1 MGMVL
6 RRPAAPRGAR
16 AGFSLIETMIA
27 AAILLIIAL
36 GLLPLFSQAI
46 VNNSLGSDYT
56 QASTHSKVELEML
69 QKMPFENMDL
79 ALDNGQLLATRD
91 SYLEQGIVGHAVGP
105 RRWAVEE
112 PDRLLWTRTT
122 QVRQYNVRA
131 LSDDDWRLEEDE
143 RKPGGNPVL
152 APGELLDENANSI
165 QIKSIEVQL
174 DSPKRDTPLGGINR
188 MTFVLLKPF

>member
-6 RRPAAPRGAR
+6 RRRDAR
-16 AGFSLIETMIA
+16 AGFSLIETLIA

-36 GLLPLFSQAI
+36 GLLPLFTQAI
-46 VNNSLGSDYT
+46 VNNSLGNDYT
-56 QASTHSKVELEML
+56 QASTHSKVELETL
-69 QKMPFENMDL
+69 QKMPFENLDL
-79 ALDNGQLLATRD
+79 ALADGQLQAVRA
-91 SYLEQGIVGHAVGP
+91 SYLEQGIVGHPVGP
-105 RRWAVEE
+105 LRWLADE
-112 PDRLLWTRTT
+112 PDGPLWTRTT
-122 QVRQYNVRA
+122 QIRQYNVRA
-131 LSDDDWRLEEDE
+131 LSDDDWRFEEDE

-174 DSPKRDTPLGGINR
+174 NSNKRDTPLGGINR

>member
-1 MGMVL
+1 
-6 RRPAAPRGAR
+6 
-16 AGFSLIETMIA
+16 
-27 AAILLIIAL
+27 
-36 GLLPLFSQAI
+36 
-46 VNNSLGSDYT
+46 
-56 QASTHSKVELEML
+56 
-69 QKMPFENMDL
+69 
-79 ALDNGQLLATRD
+79 
-91 SYLEQGIVGHAVGP
+91 
-105 RRWAVEE
+105 
-112 PDRLLWTRTT
+112 
-122 QVRQYNVRA
+122 VRQYNVRA